1 MTNNNL
7 SKTETV
13 IQILEDADEIGVT
26 QTKLMSKIFL
36 RRTDL
41 KEYITELIHY
51 DLLSYDVARGTFKTT
66 QKGLML
72 LRVYHHVHK
81 IVKGY
86 QI

>member
-7 SKTETV
+7 SKTERV
-13 IQILEDADEIGVT
+13 IQILENANEIGIT
-26 QTKLMSKIFL
+26 QTNLMSKIFL
-36 RRTDL
+36 RKTDL
-41 KEYITELIHY
+41 KEYMTELIHY
-51 DLLSYDVARGTFKTT
+51 DLLSYDVARRTFKTT

-72 LRVYHHVHK
+72 LRVYHHGNK